1 MKKELIISVIVIVA
15 FLFISLNIT
24 VLAANPGFNGL
35 QLGNDVNTN
44 QKPSVENG
52 AIQHVNTKNKVAN
65 NNVAGELANTGLEN
79 PAWLLIGICGVTAV
93 FAFSKIKEYQAY

>member
-24 VLAANPGFNGL
+24 VLAANPGFSGL
-35 QLGNDVNTN
+35 HLGNDVNTN
-44 QKPSVENG
+44 PQTPIENG
-52 AIQHVNTKNKVAN
+52 AIQHVNTGNKVTN
-65 NNVAGELANTGLEN
+65 NNVAGDYPNTGLEN

-93 FAFSKIKEYQAY
+93 FAFSKIKEYKAY